1 MRFALTLAAIGLV
14 VLISGPFAQ
23 QQPPASPQLP
33 RGQMPELGRPT
44 QADDPIPPFDFDAY
58 FLGRWTFEWIVPES
72 PLGPA
77 GDLAGTTTYKAIDGK
92 FYEAETQ
99 AKGPAG
105 PFKVRERIAYH
116 KEHKAIARQ
125 VTDSR
130 GFSYMQIASVGA
142 DLGGFY
148 YINYE
153 SEPFTFKGRTIRV
166 RDSIRLVSPVNY
178 KVSTT
183 ISVDGGRF
191 TNYGNPWWQ
200 KQVPGVT
207 AK

>member
-1 MRFALTLAAIGLV
+1 MRPTLTLAAIGFAILV
-14 VLISGPFAQ
+14 SGLAA
-23 QQPPASPQLP
+23 QQPPASPPLP
-33 RGQMPELGRPT
+33 KGQMPDLGRPT
-44 QADDPIPPFDFDAY
+44 QADDSIPPFDFDAY
-58 FLGRWTFEWIVPES
+58 FIGKWHVEWVVPES

-77 GDLAGTTTYKAIDGK
+77 GEVAGTTTYKAVDGR
-92 FYEAETQ
+92 FYEAETLG
-99 AKGPAG
+99 KGPGG

-116 KEHKAIARQ
+116 KEHKALARQ

-130 GFSYMQIASVGA
+130 GFSYMQIASLGA

-166 RDSIRLVSPVNY
+166 RDSLRLVSPVNY
-178 KVSTT
+178 RVSTT

-191 TNYGNPWWQ
+191 TNYGTPWWQ
-200 KQVPGVT
+200 KEF
-207 AK
+207 